1 MIYRGFLFF
10 STLNLLSVAPTGT
23 ISLGRHILHLI
34 YRPHRGEGKMRAMTP
49 PHKVSHIKQTEWAGT
64 KALLAERALSDLK
77 LGLENEHYSS
87 ADIPPRQARS
97 SQNVCTPAK
106 CNHI

>member
-1 MIYRGFLFF
+1 
-10 STLNLLSVAPTGT
+10 
-23 ISLGRHILHLI
+23 
-34 YRPHRGEGKMRAMTP
+34 MRAMTP

-87 ADIPPRQARS
+87 ADIPPRHGLPKTS
-97 SQNVCTPAK
+97 VLLLNVIIYK
-106 CNHI
+106 YNVLFQHLHNFEQWW